1 MRPLSSAATLGYAFL
16 ALTCGIWVFSSFL
29 VQWILGSQGVQPAL
43 LTYVVRARVGSA
55 SGQRVASGVQSDM
68 AATRRHSTKA
78 SAPCVQANTVFI
90 VFLPIFR
97 LSLMLQAF
105 AARRGSPTT
114 GYQNLLGAGPV
125 DGIESGPPTWS
136 RRSSA
141 ADCSSHGE
149 LGRARS
155 DVGLA
160 ALPRRAPE
168 PSARG
173 SGGEGVGVQGGTDVG
188 GSTPKGDASDGGSE
202 PADPPGALP
211 VAGQGRPRTSLG
223 QNLALTPLSRQFQQ
237 DYMES
242 VRKWSGRRGESGT
255 PGASGSGVG
264 LEGPDLLLE
273 GGRGPSGGAGSPS
286 SCSSASRSLPVR
298 VRHRLPARLRP
309 PEPPEDAGWTG
320 RFSLTRHARAA
331 LIVCPLWFVAQLSY
345 NASLG
350 LTSVTS
356 NTILSSTS
364 CIFTFALSAA
374 LGRERFT
381 VPKFLCVLV
390 VMAGTALGTLSD
402 QLNAAASG
410 AAEDGRH
417 TVQGDALVVLSGDA
431 PLGPSAAAFAEHTC
445 RLL

>member
-1 MRPLSSAATLGYAFL
+1 M
-16 ALTCGIWVFSSFL
+16 
-29 VQWILGSQGVQPAL
+29 
-43 LTYVVRARVGSA
+43 
-55 SGQRVASGVQSDM
+55 QSDM